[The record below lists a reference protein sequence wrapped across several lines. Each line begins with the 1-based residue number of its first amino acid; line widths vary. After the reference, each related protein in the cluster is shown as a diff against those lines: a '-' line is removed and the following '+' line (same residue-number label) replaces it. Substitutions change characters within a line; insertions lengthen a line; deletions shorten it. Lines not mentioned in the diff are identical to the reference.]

1 MLETDALAF
10 LSLPPRNCA
19 GSQSAFVLNQ
29 LLMFAVNLL
38 KTPMFW
44 EIAGWLAFLVVGGLF
59 IISDFRRQLP
69 RWQQNGLLLG
79 LIGLLVTNRLLL
91 LFFNREL
98 NPDESQLLSQ
108 ALTLFH
114 HPIYWQSTDGAT
126 MGPLSSYFASL
137 PAYLGYPLDYIA
149 LRRTAFFCLLVTLVS
164 GYFTVENFFNP
175 RTARLAL
182 LPGFAFLAFTYN
194 LDFLH
199 ATNEQLSLTLLGLA
213 FWQYARLWRK
223 AAFDSAGGMA
233 VLSFAG
239 SLIPFAKLQGVPTA
253 LVIVAAALLGL
264 WNQRQ
269 QLTTARFWAALMGW
283 LAGGLAF
290 PLLVVLLTWQF
301 GVFEDFKQFYV
312 FGNLSY
318 SAGASFWD
326 YLIRFPAFVIRTTDF
341 LVFLIPTVA
350 LLIVGGLVAR
360 KGEKQNGRMLFIL
373 ASLVASGYAVIKP
386 GSEFTHYLL
395 YLVLPVCL
403 LNAWFI
409 DRLRA
414 SPVYTSAWV
423 ALIGLCF
430 GVNAARQFDHLAL
443 EPLNAYRSQ
452 PFQLQQL
459 FISPTSQAVQKYA
472 QSGEDLVV
480 WGWAPRYNVEMQ
492 MPQGV
497 CDNHTIRCIIGGAD
511 AQKIHRARYIRNMT
525 ASRPP
530 VFLDA
535 VGPNSFWLNN
545 RATQGYENFPE
556 LRKFIDTH
564 YRFAGEIDK
573 NRIYIRADRFSQ

>member
-1 MLETDALAF
+1 ML
-10 LSLPPRNCA
+10 
-19 GSQSAFVLNQ
+19 
-29 LLMFAVNLL
+29 AVNLL
-38 KTPMFW
+38 KTPIFW
-44 EIAGWLAFLVVGGLF
+44 EIAGWLAFLVVSGLF
-59 IISDFRRQLP
+59 IISDFRRHLP
-69 RWQQNGLLLG
+69 RWQQVGLLVV

-108 ALTLFH
+108 AITLFH
-114 HPIYWQSTDGAT
+114 HPVYWQSTDGAT
-126 MGPLSSYFASL
+126 MGPLSSYVASL

-149 LRRTAFFCLLVTLVS
+149 LRRTAFLCLLITLIS
-164 GYFTVENFFNP
+164 GYFTIENFFNP

-182 LPGFAFLAFTYN
+182 LPGVAFLAFTYN
-194 LDFLH
+194 HDFLH

-213 FWQYARLWRK
+213 FWQYSRLWRNQS
-223 AAFDSAGGMA
+223 FDSVGEMA
-233 VLSFAG
+233 LLSFTG
-239 SLIPFAKLQGVPTA
+239 SLIAFAKLQGVPTA

-264 WNQRQ
+264 WFQRPKM
-269 QLTTARFWAALMGW
+269 TAARFWATFMGL
-283 LAGGLAF
+283 LAGGVAF
-290 PLLVVLLTWQF
+290 PLLVVFLTWHF

-326 YLIRFPAFVIRTTDF
+326 YLARFPAFVMRTTDF
-341 LVFLIPTVA
+341 LVFLIPTAV
-350 LLIVGGLVAR
+350 LLTSLLLGR
-360 KGEKQNGRMLFIL
+360 KGEKKNGLLLFIL

-386 GSEFTHYLL
+386 GSEFMHYLL
-395 YLVLPVCL
+395 YLVFPVCL

-409 DRLRA
+409 DRLTA
-414 SPVYTSAWV
+414 PVYTIGWV
-423 ALIGLCF
+423 TLIGLCF
-430 GVNAARQFDHLAL
+430 GVNAARQFHQLAQH
-443 EPLNAYRSQ
+443 PLNAYRLQ

-459 FISPTSQAVQKYA
+459 FISPTSEAVQQYA
-472 QSGEDLVV
+472 RSGEDLVV

-497 CDNHTIRCIIGGAD
+497 CDNHTIRCIIGGAE
-511 AQKIHRARYIRNMT
+511 AQTLHRARYIRNIT

-535 VGPNSFWLNN
+535 VGPNSFWLSD

-556 LRKFIDTH
+556 LKRFIDTH
-564 YRFAGEIDK
+564 YQFAGEVART
-573 NRIYIRADRFSQ
+573 RIYVRTDRLRPQE

>member
-1 MLETDALAF
+1 ML
-10 LSLPPRNCA
+10 
-19 GSQSAFVLNQ
+19 
-29 LLMFAVNLL
+29 AVNLL
-38 KTPMFW
+38 KTPIFW
-44 EIAGWLAFLVVGGLF
+44 ELAGWLAFLVVGGLC
-59 IISDFRRQLP
+59 ILSDFRRQLP
-69 RWQQNGLLLG
+69 RWQQIGLLLALVG
-79 LIGLLVTNRLLL
+79 FLVTNRLLL

-108 ALTLFH
+108 AITLFH
-114 HPIYWQSTDGAT
+114 HPVYWQSTDGAT

-137 PAYLGYPLDYIA
+137 PAYLGHPLDYIA
-149 LRRTAFFCLLVTLVS
+149 LRRTAFFCLLVTLIS
-164 GYFTVENFFNP
+164 GYFTIENLFNP

-194 LDFLH
+194 HDFLH
-199 ATNEQLSLTLLGLA
+199 ATNEQLSLALLGLT
-213 FWQYARLWRK
+213 FWQYSRLWRK
-223 AAFDSAGGMA
+223 QTFDSVGGMA
-233 VLSFAG
+233 VLSFIS

-253 LVIVAAALLGL
+253 LVIVAAGLLGL
-264 WNQRQ
+264 WSQRQ
-269 QLTTARFWAALMGW
+269 KLTAPRFWSALVG
-283 LAGGLAF
+283 LVAGGVAF
-290 PLLVVLLTWQF
+290 PLLVVFLTWQF
-301 GVFEDFKQFYV
+301 GVFEDFKQFYL

-341 LVFLIPTVA
+341 LVFLIPTFG
-350 LLIVGGLVAR
+350 LLIAGVLLGRKDEKKNGLLV
-360 KGEKQNGRMLFIL
+360 FIL

-386 GSEFTHYLL
+386 GSEFMHYLL
-395 YLVLPVCL
+395 YLVTPVCL

-409 DRLRA
+409 DRLM
-414 SPVYTSAWV
+414 SPVFTGAWV

-430 GVNAARQFDHLAL
+430 GVNAAMQHGKLAL
-443 EPLNAYRSQ
+443 EPLNAYRLQ

-472 QSGEDLVV
+472 RSGEDLVV

-497 CDNHTIRCIIGGAD
+497 CDNHTIRCIIGGAE
-511 AQKIHRARYIRNMT
+511 AQKIHRARYIRNIT

-535 VGPNSFWLNN
+535 VGPNSFWLSD

-556 LRKFIDTH
+556 LRNFIDTN
-564 YRFAGEIDK
+564 YRFAGETDK
-573 NRIYIRADRFSQ
+573 NRIYIRTDRLSQQN